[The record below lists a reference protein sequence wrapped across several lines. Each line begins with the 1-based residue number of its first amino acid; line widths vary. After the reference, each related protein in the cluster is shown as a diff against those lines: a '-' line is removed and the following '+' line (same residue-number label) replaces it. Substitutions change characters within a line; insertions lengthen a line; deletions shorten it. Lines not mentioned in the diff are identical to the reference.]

1 MGRPR
6 QFDET
11 EVLRQ
16 ATALLGRRGFD
27 SVPVDTALEATGLN
41 RATFYKLF
49 GSKQGLAR
57 AALEQV
63 CERAQHGDIDQSSK
77 DLVVV
82 ILLELAPLDPEI
94 HHLAFKAV
102 ELCFNN
108 DPDLIGQHLLYRANR
123 PNE

>member
-11 EVLRQ
+11 EVLQQ
-16 ATALLGRRGFD
+16 ATALFGRRGFD

-63 CERAQHGDIDQSSK
+63 CERARNGDTDESSK
-77 DLVVV
+77 DLIAVA
-82 ILLELAPLDPEI
+82 LLELAPLDSEI
-94 HHLAFKAV
+94 RRLTFQAV
-102 ELCFNN
+102 ELCFNS
-108 DPDLIGQHLLYRANR
+108 DPNLIGQHLLDRANR